1 MDHVEWN
8 NTFSQIQRN
17 GVLLNGNVF
26 KENFHDVVN
35 KAFDKE
41 MGFGYISDNGYQ
53 PRARVILQ
61 GKNPFIDNHTVSN
74 ACVLNYFQSD
84 ENVAGLAEPC
94 DGRSSSIQPGISSCM
109 GWRHYGGRHY
119 LLYTEVRV
127 GCLSI
132 IIIVKHFSGISFIF
146 LL

>member
-1 MDHVEWN
+1 MEWN

-17 GVLLNGNVF
+17 GVLLNENVF

-41 MGFGYISDNGYQ
+41 MGFGYISDNGYK

-61 GKNPFIDNHTVSN
+61 GTNPFLDSHTVSN
-74 ACVLNYFQSD
+74 ACMLNYFQSD

-94 DGRSSSIQPGISSCM
+94 DGRSSSLQPGISSCL
-109 GWRHYGGRHY
+109 GWRQYGCWHN
-119 LLYTEVRV
+119 LLHTQV
-127 GCLSI
+127 G
-132 IIIVKHFSGISFIF
+132 
-146 LL
+146 LLLCYHHHC